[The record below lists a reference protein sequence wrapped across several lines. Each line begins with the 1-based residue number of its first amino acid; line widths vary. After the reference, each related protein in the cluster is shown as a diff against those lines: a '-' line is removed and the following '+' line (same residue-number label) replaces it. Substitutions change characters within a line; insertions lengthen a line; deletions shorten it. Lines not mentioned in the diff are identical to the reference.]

1 MGQKEQLKIFENQK
15 VRTAWDDQEEKW
27 YFSIVDVCGV
37 LTDQPD
43 YDHAKNYWKV
53 LKFRLLKEGNESVTN
68 CNQLKLVSPKDG
80 KRYKTDVADPE
91 LLFRIIQ
98 SIPSPKAEP
107 FKQWMARVAAERLDQ
122 LQDPELSIEQAVSDY
137 RRLGYSESWINQRLK
152 SIEVRK
158 LLTDEW
164 KRGGVAG
171 QQYASLTDIITAA
184 WSGRTTRQYKHLK
197 GLHKE
202 NLRDNMT
209 NVELLLNSLAEAS
222 ATEISKNENP
232 QGYGQNADVARR
244 GGHVAKAARNQLES
258 QLGHSVVTSFNAK
271 DYFARL
277 EEEERKQLG
286 DGSETKEST
295 KD

>member
-1 MGQKEQLKIFENQK
+1 MVKKQAIKLFEEKK
-15 VRTAWDDQEEKW
+15 VRTVWDDEEEKW
-27 YFSIVDVCGV
+27 YFCVVDVVEV
-37 LTDQPD
+37 LTDSANPQT
-43 YDHAKNYWKV
+43 YWRV
-53 LKFRLLKEGNESVTN
+53 LKNRLKKEGNETVTN
-68 CNQLKLVSPKDG
+68 CNALKLRAADG
-80 KRYKTDVADPE
+80 KMRLTDVADTE
-91 LLFRIIQ
+91 QLFRLIQ

-107 FKQWMARVAAERLDQ
+107 FKRWMAQVAAERLDQ
-122 LQDPELSIEQAVSDY
+122 LQDPELSIEQAVEDY

-164 KRGGVAG
+164 KRGGVQG

-184 WSGRTTRQYKHLK
+184 WSGRTTKQYKHLK

-222 ATEISKNENP
+222 ATEISKKENP
-232 QGYGQNADVARR
+232 KGYSQNADVAKR

-258 QLGHSVVTSFNAK
+258 QLGRSVVTSLNAK
-271 DYFARL
+271 DYFKSL
-277 EEEERKQLG
+277 EQEEQKSIEQKADHQE
-286 DGSETKEST
+286 D
-295 KD
+295 